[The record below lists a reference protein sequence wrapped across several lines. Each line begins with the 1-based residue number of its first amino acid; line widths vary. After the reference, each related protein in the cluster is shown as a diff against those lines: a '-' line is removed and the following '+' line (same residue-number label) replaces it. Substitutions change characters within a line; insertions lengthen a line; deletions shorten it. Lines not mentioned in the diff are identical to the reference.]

1 MQHGLGI
8 NVNDINDRIDFCN
21 YLSVAQIFLQD
32 NFLLKRPLE
41 FWDIKPRLL
50 GHWGSCPGINIAY
63 ANLKVRFPA
72 MQFIL
77 GPGHGFPA
85 LQANLFYD
93 GDLQEY
99 YPDATHNLHGIEYVC
114 KNFSWPYG
122 FPSHSSPM
130 TPGVIAE
137 GGELGYS
144 LATAYG
150 AALGRPDKFIAVLI
164 GDGELETATALA
176 SLNLNKLLN
185 SDGNG
190 HVLPIL
196 HLNGYKISAPTIYG
210 RSSERELLQL
220 FRGFGYD
227 PVIIDGTRAEE
238 FQLAL
243 DNLKSNTFII
253 MKTPK
258 GYTGP
263 REVDGVKIE
272 GNCAAHQVPLPNA
285 KTDKEQLK
293 MLENWLKSYKF
304 EELYERFAYENR

>member
-41 FWDIKPRLL
+41 FSDIKPRLL

-63 ANLKVRFPA
+63 ANLKARFPA

-93 GDLQEY
+93 GDLREY

-190 HVLPIL
+190 YVLPIL

-227 PVIIDGTRAEE
+227 PIIVDGTRTEE

>member
-1 MQHGLGI
+1 MHIHGLGV
-8 NVNDINDRIDFCN
+8 NVRDIDKRIRFCN

-32 NFLLKRPLE
+32 NILLNRPLS
-41 FWDIKPRLL
+41 FSDIKPRLL

-63 ANLKVRFPA
+63 ANVKARYPH

-93 GDLQEY
+93 GDLAEV
-99 YPDATHNLHGIEYVC
+99 YPDAMPNLHGLEYIC
-114 KNFSWPYG
+114 KSFSWPYG
-122 FPSHSSPM
+122 FPSHASPM
-130 TPGVIAE
+130 TPGVISE

-150 AALGRPDKFIAVLI
+150 AALGRPEKFVVALI
-164 GDGELETATALA
+164 GDGELETATALD
-176 SLNLNKLLN
+176 SLNLNRLL
-185 SDGNG
+185 DERHNG

-196 HLNGYKISAPTIYG
+196 HLNGYKISAPTIYA
-210 RSSERELLQL
+210 RSSERELLSL

-227 PVIIDGTRAEE
+227 PVIVDGTNTEE

-243 DNLKSNTFII
+243 ADIKPNTFII
-253 MKTPK
+253 MQTPK

-263 REVDGVKIE
+263 KELNGKKLE
-272 GNCAAHQVPLPNA
+272 GNCASHQVPLPEA
-285 KTDKEQLK
+285 KTNHEQLR
-293 MLENWLKSYKF
+293 MLQEWLESYKF
-304 EELYERFAYENR
+304 KELYDEFAEER

>member
-1 MQHGLGI
+1 MHIHGLGV
-8 NVNDINDRIDFCN
+8 NVRDIDKRIRFCN

-32 NFLLKRPLE
+32 NILLNRPLS
-41 FWDIKPRLL
+41 FSDIKPRLL

-63 ANLKVRFPA
+63 ANVKARYPH

-93 GDLQEY
+93 GDLAEI
-99 YPDATHNLHGIEYVC
+99 YPDATPNLHGLEYIC
-114 KNFSWPYG
+114 KSFSWPYG
-122 FPSHSSPM
+122 FPSHASPM
-130 TPGVIAE
+130 TPGVISE

-150 AALGRPDKFIAVLI
+150 AALGRPEKFVVALI
-164 GDGELETATALA
+164 GDGELETATALD
-176 SLNLNKLLN
+176 SLNLNRLL
-185 SDGNG
+185 DERHNG

-196 HLNGYKISAPTIYG
+196 HLNGYKISAPTIYA
-210 RSSERELLQL
+210 RSSERELLSL

-227 PVIIDGTRAEE
+227 PVIVDGTNTEE

-243 DNLKSNTFII
+243 ADIKSNTFII
-253 MKTPK
+253 MQTPK

-263 REVDGVKIE
+263 KELNGKKLE
-272 GNCAAHQVPLPNA
+272 GNCASHQVPLPEA
-285 KTDKEQLK
+285 KTNHEQLR
-293 MLENWLKSYKF
+293 MLQEWLESYKF
-304 EELYERFAYENR
+304 KELYDEFAEER

>member
-8 NVNDINDRIDFCN
+8 SINDINDRIDFCN
-21 YLSVAQIFLQD
+21 YLAVAQIFLQD
-32 NFLLKRPLE
+32 NFLLNRPLE
-41 FWDIKPRLL
+41 FSDIKPRLL

-63 ANLKVRFPA
+63 ANLKAHFPH

-190 HVLPIL
+190 RVLPIL

-227 PVIIDGTRAEE
+227 PIIVDGTNAEE
-238 FQLAL
+238 VQYAL
-243 DNLKSNTFII
+243 DDIQPNTFII

-263 REVDGVKIE
+263 REVDGIKVE

-285 KTDKEQLK
+285 KTDKEQLS

-304 EELYERFAYENR
+304 EELYERFANQN